1 MLQLGAQQFRYT
13 ELPWFYS
20 LPSLLSPP
28 LNKDRLK
35 LRAFVYVVLGTAE
48 GQKQPLR
55 KTNHL
60 PPYWTQTMPLV
71 AHRKKRR
78 GTVMCFEMFFVLII
92 FHCCDWAQWKQEFPP
107 TPPALNPGRCRRSA
121 ENTLGYLTVITGTCS
136 ADSCSLPPSTQAA
149 LVPNRTTSS
158 SQSIVILLLWG
169 AIETV
174 SCKVQQQMTAHP
186 PWAPHAPSEVCHHL
200 NFISRELYSILVFSS
215 ALG

>member
-1 MLQLGAQQFRYT
+1 MTSCFNW
-13 ELPWFYS
+13 ELNNSGIQSSHGFT

-121 ENTLGYLTVITGTCS
+121 ENTLGYLTVISQEPVVQTH
-136 ADSCSLPPSTQAA
+136 AA
-149 LVPNRTTSS
+149 SPHPHRLHWCPTEPHPAPGASS
-158 SQSIVILLLWG
+158 SCCFGEPLKQWAAKYSSKWLLIHLELLMLPQKCVITSTLS
-169 AIETV
+169 AESFI
-174 SCKVQQQMTAHP
+174 
-186 PWAPHAPSEVCHHL
+186 PS
-200 NFISRELYSILVFSS
+200 
-215 ALG
+215 